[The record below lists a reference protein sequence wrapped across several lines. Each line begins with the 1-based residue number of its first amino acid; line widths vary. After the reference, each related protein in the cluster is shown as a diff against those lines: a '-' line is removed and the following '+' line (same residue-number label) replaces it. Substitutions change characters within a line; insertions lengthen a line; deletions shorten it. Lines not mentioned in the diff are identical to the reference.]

1 MANNRKNAEK
11 DALRRIGVPVRK
23 PGSHKAQPTLVELS
37 MEFAR
42 AVRARGNPAEGLPV
56 DKEFID
62 SLYESES
69 GDFSLTDIE
78 RA

>member
-1 MANNRKNAEK
+1 MAVHTEK
-11 DALRRIGVPVRK
+11 ADLPEPRDAALPT
-23 PGSHKAQPTLVELS
+23 GSPKANPSLVEIS

-42 AVRARGNPAEGLPV
+42 AVRAKGDPSKGLPAN
-56 DKEFID
+56 KEFID
-62 SLYESES
+62 SLYEGES

>member
-1 MANNRKNAEK
+1 
-11 DALRRIGVPVRK
+11 
-23 PGSHKAQPTLVELS
+23 

>member
-1 MANNRKNAEK
+1 MAVNIGKTA
-11 DALRRIGVPVRK
+11 DALNPRDAAPQTAGSSEAK
-23 PGSHKAQPTLVELS
+23 PSLVEIS

-42 AVRARGNPAEGLPV
+42 AVRAKGDPSKGLPA

-62 SLYESES
+62 SLYEDES